1 MKARITATLLKDV
14 EVKTEPYEIVDDLL
28 TGFLARVQPT
38 GKVTFYFAYRTSD
51 GRRLRSRIGAYP
63 AVTAPNARLKAEKL
77 SAEVVL
83 GSNPQQE
90 KQTERIKRQRAKHES
105 LAGFIEH
112 KYKDWALSH
121 QRRGQET
128 LDLLH
133 RNFKHLQAKNLK
145 DISAWEIQKW
155 RTERSKAG
163 LSPSTINRS
172 VTTLKAV
179 LNRALE
185 WGVIETNPLQTIKPL
200 KLDSKGVIRY
210 LSEDEEHR
218 LRAALNDRQQ
228 ELVDSRNSGNAW
240 REARGKEKYPDLTG
254 ALVDYLKPLVL
265 VVLNTGIRRGEA
277 FSLKWENVN
286 FERKSLVVMGSN
298 AKSGHTRHVPLNTE
312 SVTILRE
319 WFEKAESELVFP
331 STVTKR
337 KLVTVQKVWA
347 PLMRR
352 AGIERF
358 RFHDLRHTFASKL
371 VMEGVDLYTVKE
383 LMGHSTIQMTE
394 RYAHLAPEHKAS
406 AVEKLVKSNLKNY

>member
-14 EVKTEPYEIVDDLL
+14 EVKTGPYEIVDDLL

-38 GKVTFYFAYRTSD
+38 GKVTFYFAYRTAD

-63 AVTAPNARLKAEKL
+63 TVTAPNARLKAEKL

-90 KQTERIKRQRAKHES
+90 KQTERIKRQSAKHES

-112 KYKDWALSH
+112 KYKDWALTH

-133 RNFKHLQAKNLK
+133 RNFNHLYAKNLK
-145 DISAWEIQKW
+145 DINAWEIQKW

-163 LSPSTINRS
+163 LSPATINRS

-185 WGVIETNPLQTIKPL
+185 WGVIEINPLQTIKPL
-200 KLDSKGVIRY
+200 KLDSKGVVRY
-210 LSEDEEHR
+210 LSVDEEVR
-218 LRAALNDRQQ
+218 LRSALDERQQ
-228 ELVDSRNSGNAW
+228 AKIDDRKSGNAW
-240 REARGKEKYPDLTG
+240 REARGKEKLPELNG
-254 ALVDYLKPLVL
+254 ELVDYLKPLSL
-265 VVLNTGIRRGEA
+265 FVLNTGLRRGEA
-277 FSLKWENVN
+277 FSLKWENIN
-286 FERKSLVVMGSN
+286 FERKSIVVLGSN
-298 AKSGHTRHVPLNTE
+298 AKSGHTRHVPLNSEAITL
-312 SVTILRE
+312 LRA
-319 WFEKAESELVFP
+319 WLEKANSELVFP
-331 STVTKR
+331 SPVTNR
-337 KLVTVQKVWA
+337 KLVSVQKVWA

-352 AGIERF
+352 ANIECF
-358 RFHDLRHTFASKL
+358 RFHDLRHTFASNL
-371 VMEGVDLYTVKE
+371 VMAGVDLYTVKE

-394 RYAHLAPEHKAS
+394 RYAHLAPEHTAT
-406 AVEKLVKSNLKNY
+406 AVERLVKIC